1 LAFGGGGGAVAE
13 GVEHLWTTADLAA
26 ALLHGT
32 RLPGEPTGPPP
43 WPDYLDVTYRRQTAA
58 TVLGRRAGR
67 SPDCFG
73 PLAFVAG
80 RDDDEDVRLR
90 CLEQLFEAGYPFL
103 EGLLVALS
111 YDPADRVRQL
121 ALEGLGLRDYPSLRA
136 VAERLAG
143 DPDPDIRVQ
152 AASMLAGESWPL
164 WRL

>member
-1 LAFGGGGGAVAE
+1 MAE
-13 GVEHLWTTADLAA
+13 GVEHLWTTADLTA

-43 WPDYLDVTYRRQTAA
+43 WPDYMDGAYRRQTAA
-58 TVLGRRAGR
+58 AVLGRRAAA

-80 RDDDEDVRLR
+80 REGDEDVRLR
-90 CLEQLFEAGYPFL
+90 CLEQLFEARYPFL

-111 YDPADRVRQL
+111 YDPAESVRQL
-121 ALEGLGLRDYPSLRA
+121 ALEGLGLLDSPSLGA
-136 VAERLAG
+136 VAERLSA
-143 DPDPDIRVQ
+143 DPDPDIRGQ
-152 AASMLAGESWPL
+152 AAAMLAGESWPR